1 MRTAFGEFI
10 GPEGRGGGRDQW
22 GLVGGRARREQRGPE
37 GLPEISRGRK
47 PPEHAFCR
55 VPRGRIDNSQGLQ
68 PLVLSRKGSRVP
80 QGRKKCVPWG
90 AYTSILLWRSLTE
103 RRYPGG
109 AEEIQLISGSL
120 GKRKLIKKKSKFE
133 IRTERSD
140 INRTYSPQQ
149 KRLNSK
155 RRITLPV
162 IEVAENPNNERPA
175 PNPSNF

>member
-1 MRTAFGEFI
+1 
-10 GPEGRGGGRDQW
+10 
-22 GLVGGRARREQRGPE
+22 
-37 GLPEISRGRK
+37 
-47 PPEHAFCR
+47 
-55 VPRGRIDNSQGLQ
+55 
-68 PLVLSRKGSRVP
+68 
-80 QGRKKCVPWG
+80 VPWG

-162 IEVAENPNNERPA
+162 IEVAENPNNERLA